1 MCCRSEPSTTT
12 LLVQPS
18 RGHVGY
24 RKGDATMQENT
35 NSFVRIYFKMVK
47 FRSLS
52 LKGSLPQVP
61 EIVVL
66 CELELVQVLL

>member
-1 MCCRSEPSTTT
+1 
-12 LLVQPS
+12 
-18 RGHVGY
+18 
-24 RKGDATMQENT
+24 MQENT